1 MLSRK
6 NNSAKQEIKREK
18 AHLCPFPKDNDVVS
32 NEIILS
38 METLIKERLELRHRS
53 LAVVE
58 PEVVARLEVERD
70 AGLGIALQVDGEDLD
85 T

>member
-1 MLSRK
+1 
-6 NNSAKQEIKREK
+6 
-18 AHLCPFPKDNDVVS
+18 
-32 NEIILS
+32 